1 MKFESESQ
9 LSVRCFKC
17 GCFGHRGSQCDDY
30 MAGRG
35 SQNLG
40 AGGML
45 EKCWICGFLG
55 HRAANC
61 KEKTVTCFS
70 CGERGHKQEDCC
82 SPMANC
88 WNCGKRGHIKKNCP
102 VKTNVGMCFYCHEV
116 GHHSKDCDKKVCY
129 ICQSKNHL
137 WTRCPLKGTQGF
149 PHSTS
154 GYMRGMGYMPRG
166 ENQQKAIQLEQFPN
180 QMQFD
185 DLCYQSLEHQPQ
197 TPRCLR
203 RNSMPV
209 VSNHGIT
216 IEHERPMTLRTN
228 SDPNGYSGYLNPLYR
243 PRMSQSMDDFQL
255 VPNLSS
261 WSPVTPR
268 IGNIGLRSDQ
278 DSSGFSM
285 ADIFSRSNESMM
297 KMTESEKEC
306 RSVMPLL
313 VGRRN
318 SLVENCIT
326 PRSSEAWGDAGLHVV
341 PWTQEPGSVT
351 NPLSEK
357 QTVTSQYNSMDSLS
371 SEVNRSVVNTPSE
384 KWELISTY
392 DGIDLTG
399 TEPKGLT
406 MNKAS
411 EKHVVTSGYD
421 AGDLRGYEAKGPLTK
436 IGKKEV
442 VIGGYN
448 GVDPPCSEEKGS
460 LPNMLCEKQSVTSRY
475 DSLTLS
481 KSEAKESIM
490 STLSE
495 KHEGTNGYNDG
506 DLPYNEKKK
515 DCGETTDVNGRDGD
529 TIPLQNQQTIQPAQ
543 ETQASP
549 DVVDAHDVA
558 GTKTTVETR
567 TNVINTNLSQTIT
580 STSNTDNIAHISEFN
595 AINTKNRS
603 PSISSTL
610 IKDRNVH
617 TSVSVSTMSSVR
629 QEDVKDQTMEVI
641 VPEASVKTS
650 NSLVFV
656 KTEGVKTQ
664 VNDVQEDLERVREQL
679 AEAKS
684 ELDEKREQLDKTKKI
699 VEYLRNILFLESSFK
714 KKSCPKNYQEE
725 DLSSRCPNCIQ
736 ILKNV
741 ESCEVCVC
749 MSV

>member
-149 PHSTS
+149 SRSTS
-154 GYMRGMGYMPRG
+154 GYMRGMGYMSRG
-166 ENQQKAIQLEQFPN
+166 ENHQKAIQVGQFPN
-180 QMQFD
+180 QLQFD
-185 DLCYQSLEHQPQ
+185 DWCYQSLEQQQQ

-203 RNSMPV
+203 PNSMPV
-209 VSNHGIT
+209 LSNDGIT
-216 IEHERPMTLRTN
+216 INPERPMPLRTN

-243 PRMSQSMDDFQL
+243 PRMSQTMDDFQL

-261 WSPVTPR
+261 WSSVTPR
-268 IGNIGLRSDQ
+268 TGNVGQRSDQ

-285 ADIFSRSNESMM
+285 ADVLSRSNESLM
-297 KMTESEKEC
+297 KMTESEKESC
-306 RSVMPLL
+306 SVMLPL

-326 PRSSEAWGDAGLHVV
+326 PRGGSSEAWCDGGLHVV
-341 PWTQEPGSVT
+341 PWARDAGSVT

-357 QTVTSQYNSMDSLS
+357 QAVTRQNNSIDPLS
-371 SEVNRSVVNTPSE
+371 SEVNRLVVNTPSE
-384 KWELISTY
+384 KQELLSAY
-392 DGIDLTG
+392 DGVSQ
-399 TEPKGLT
+399 PKGFT
-406 MNKAS
+406 MNQPS
-411 EKHVVTSGYD
+411 EKQVVTSGND
-421 AGDLRGYEAKGPLTK
+421 AGDLPGYEAKRPLTK

-442 VIGGYN
+442 VTGGYN
-448 GVDPPCSEEKGS
+448 SVDPPCREEKGS
-460 LPNMLCEKQSVTSRY
+460 LPNRLSEKQSFTGRY
-475 DSLTLS
+475 DNVTLS
-481 KSEAKESIM
+481 GSEAKESIM

-495 KHEGTNGYNDG
+495 KHGGTKGYNDG
-506 DLPYNEKKK
+506 DLPCTEKKK
-515 DCGETTDVNGRDGD
+515 YCGETTIVNSRDGD
-529 TIPLQNQQTIQPAQ
+529 TLSLQNQQTIQPAQ
-543 ETQASP
+543 ETQAESP

-558 GTKTTVETR
+558 GTKTTVETS
-567 TNVINTNLSQTIT
+567 TNVINTNLSPTIT
-580 STSNTDNIAHISEFN
+580 STSTTDNSAYISELN
-595 AINTKNRS
+595 AINTMNRS
-603 PSISSTL
+603 PTISSTL

-617 TSVSVSTMSSVR
+617 TSISVSTMSSVS
-629 QEDVKDQTMEVI
+629 QEDVKDQTIEVI

-650 NSLVFV
+650 NSLAFV
-656 KTEGVKTQ
+656 KTEARVKTQ
-664 VNDVQEDLERVREQL
+664 VNDVQEDLKIVREQL
-679 AEAKS
+679 AEAKT
-684 ELDEKREQLDKTKKI
+684 ELDEKREELDKTKKI
-699 VEYLRNILFLESSFK
+699 VEHLRSILFLESSFK
-714 KKSCPKNYQEE
+714 TKSCPKNYQEE
-725 DLSSRCPNCIQ
+725 DLSSRCPKCIQ

-741 ESCEVCVC
+741 ESCEVC